1 MIWLPAISL
10 SASHARLPKTALCLQ
25 LFPATAAVPRRSLA
39 CSRRARA
46 AHRPGA
52 SSRAR
57 RRRAAARRRR
67 LARERSPTDHLGY
80 TVTVSLSIG
89 VVPPGAVPG
98 GLLLPPFWAGRP
110 ATSGPTRDH
119 GGPARP
125 GTMEGRARTIAG
137 PADTS
142 PASATALTQDQYRRQ
157 VRAWYVWHRPSHA
170 MVRQGGG
177 GGVVMAPVLRRRRS
191 PAAASQATPPAQ
203 SPLRGTIPVAVGPGR
218 AAVPASHA
226 RDERCCSG
234 IPDSELTRIRQATLA

>member
-98 GLLLPPFWAGRP
+98 GLLLPPFWAGRLAP
-110 ATSGPTRDH
+110 GRWRAGRGLLQALPT
-119 GGPARP
+119 
-125 GTMEGRARTIAG
+125 
-137 PADTS
+137 
-142 PASATALTQDQYRRQ
+142 
-157 VRAWYVWHRPSHA
+157 HRPL
-170 MVRQGGG
+170 VRQRSHRISTGGRCELARYGVVQAMPWCAKAG
-177 GGVVMAPVLRRRRS
+177 GGVVMAPVLRRRS
-191 PAAASQATPPAQ
+191 PAAASQATPPAP
-203 SPLRGTIPVAVGPGR
+203 PLLNHPCVAKYR
-218 AAVPASHA
+218 S
-226 RDERCCSG
+226 R
-234 IPDSELTRIRQATLA
+234 